1 MCVHRQLGAST
12 SKLIRS
18 ESEGNYFILSL
29 EAVDTF
35 ADELCLIGLTRSQ
48 SQGKEF
54 LCVHAKD

>member
-12 SKLIRS
+12 SKLTRS

-35 ADELCLIGLTRSQ
+35 ADELCLIGLAHNH
-48 SQGKEF
+48 K
-54 LCVHAKD
+54 A